1 MPAGDKGDN
10 MTDNPISIWALLAG
24 PGILAWQA
32 YQWLQT
38 GIWTPLPISN
48 LFDFFGWSKQF
59 TDWVGLQ
66 QILSLLLEIPSSAVV
81 LAVAIAFIILGGS
94 IDQLKIGPSKK
105 SH

>member
-1 MPAGDKGDN
+1 
-10 MTDNPISIWALLAG
+10 LAG

-48 LFDFFGWSKQF
+48 LFDFFGSSKQF

-66 QILSLLLEIPSSAVV
+66 QILSLLLEIPSRAVV

>member
-1 MPAGDKGDN
+1 VQHAPLGIRGD
-10 MTDNPISIWALLAG
+10 MTDSTFSFWALLVG

-38 GIWTPLPISN
+38 GIWTPLPISR
-48 LFDFFGWSKQF
+48 LFDFFGWSTHF
-59 TDWVGLQ
+59 TDWIGLQ

-81 LAVAIAFIILGGS
+81 AMVACTFITLGGL
-94 IDQLKIGPSKK
+94 IDQITPSKK